1 LPVPI
6 DQLVAQLAE
15 FIGGLKKAPAGAQ
28 GRITL
33 QALHK
38 LGVAVPG
45 GFVRNGELA
54 WPWGEA
60 TLARSGREWILDL
73 HSAPKEVCKAIQ
85 LGASGV
91 PAIGRI
97 ATSYQVK
104 DEAVIPVTAERAEA
118 ACSNGESGVIRI
130 ITADTSITRLARDK
144 LAAAWR
150 RLKRT
155 LGEN

>member
-15 FIGGLKKAPAGAQ
+15 FIGGLEKGSRRRPGKDNAAGAAQ
-28 GRITL
+28 TRRCRSRW
-33 QALHK
+33 
-38 LGVAVPG
+38 
-45 GFVRNGELA
+45 VRHGELA

-73 HSAPKEVCKAIQ
+73 HSAPTEVCKAIQ

-97 ATSYQVK
+97 ATSYQAQ

-130 ITADTSITRLARDK
+130 ITADTPITRLARDK